1 MCMLGWVAEEMH
13 RATLKALIALD
24 CPTLGPGKRSFTTPG
39 RANLGDL
46 VTAALENLSIS
57 LHEAPEIP
65 DQSRGNTGVMWAL
78 HADNTQ
84 DGASLSPFCPPRQ
97 DENRPDPDPAALSPF
112 SSTDWHTP
120 HSASPG
126 AGAIVRDPLA
136 LPQQPPG
143 IPIPECTPLDSN
155 GDFAIAYESLW
166 QSIQDVFPGA

>member
-1 MCMLGWVAEEMH
+1 MCMMGWVAEEVH

-78 HADNTQ
+78 HADNTSQ
-84 DGASLSPFCPPRQ
+84 DTASLSPFCPPRQ
-97 DENRPDPDPAALSPF
+97 DEHRPDPDPAAL
-112 SSTDWHTP
+112 W
-120 HSASPG
+120 
-126 AGAIVRDPLA
+126 L
-136 LPQQPPG
+136 
-143 IPIPECTPLDSN
+143 
-155 GDFAIAYESLW
+155 
-166 QSIQDVFPGA
+166 